1 MYVCVCQGVTEK
13 HIDVAVRN
21 GARRLRDLRQQLGVT
36 TECGR
41 CAECAHQCLK
51 GSLSAALDKGDGWHV
66 SAKIE
71 CKGAVPELEAS

>member
-13 HIDVAVRN
+13 HIAHAVRN
-21 GARRLRDLRQQLGVT
+21 GARRLRDLREQLGVT

-51 GSLSAALDKGDGWHV
+51 GSLPAVLDKSDSWRV
-66 SAKIE
+66 SAGSTH
-71 CKGAVPELEAS
+71 GAAAPELEAL